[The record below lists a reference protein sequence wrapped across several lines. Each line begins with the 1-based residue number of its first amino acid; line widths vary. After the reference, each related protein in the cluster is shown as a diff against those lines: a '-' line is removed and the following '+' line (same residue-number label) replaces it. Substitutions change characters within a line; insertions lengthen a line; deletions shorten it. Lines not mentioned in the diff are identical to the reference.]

1 MAEYLRRMPLFAA
14 FSDEQLGDLQSQGK
28 VIDAE
33 PGDYLFHE
41 GDAAKGLFLVL
52 QGGLEILKK
61 SGPQDVLIAHIP
73 IGEFVGEM
81 SLLTGQPHS
90 AAARVSQKSQ
100 LLQFDPSL
108 FSSARSSPIVRLL
121 LTTMARRMRN
131 TEAAIR
137 KHERL
142 SSLGKLASGLASE
155 LGGPASASLN
165 AARYLPKAL
174 DVSQALSMR
183 IGHMDLEPPQISYLN
198 TLQRQLITRTPVP
211 LSPEMRA
218 ECEQQLAVWF
228 DEHEGGDVKSA
239 VSEFVAAGLD
249 VAKMDEV
256 LAQVGMSRMSAVL
269 HWLDAMVNVVTL
281 SRSLISSSARISEL
295 INSVKAYTYMDQSP
309 MQEIDIHE
317 GLENTLIML
326 RHRLAETQIV
336 REYDRHLPRI
346 VVRGS
351 EINQVWTHLIDNAIT
366 ATNACGLLT
375 LRTSREDEWLVVEI
389 ADNGCGIPRQMQDK
403 LFQPMFANQTSDP
416 TKGLGLETVQRIVVE
431 RHRGQVRFASIP
443 GDTRFQVYLP
453 LKATR

>member
-14 FSDEQLGDLQSQGK
+14 FSDEQLGDLQSQGRLFE
-28 VIDAE
+28 AE
-33 PGDYLFHE
+33 PGEYLFHE
-41 GDAAKGLFLVL
+41 GDPAKGLFLVL
-52 QGGLEILKK
+52 AGGLEIIQK
-61 SGPQDVLIAHIP
+61 SGAQDILLAHIP
-73 IGEFVGEM
+73 VGEFVGEM
-81 SLLTGQPHS
+81 SLLTGQPHG
-90 AAARVSQKSQ
+90 ATARVSLKSQ
-100 LLQFDPSL
+100 LLQFDPAL
-108 FSSARSSPIVRLL
+108 FSTARSSPIIRLL

-142 SSLGKLASGLASE
+142 SSLGKLASGLAAE
-155 LGGPASASLN
+155 LGGPASASLH
-165 AARYLPKAL
+165 AARYLPRAL

-183 IGHMDLEPPQISYLN
+183 IGHMDLEPPQLSYLN
-198 TLQRQLITRTPVP
+198 TLQRQLITREPQP

-218 ECEQQLAVWF
+218 ECEQQLTAWLDVH
-228 DEHEGGDVKSA
+228 DGGDVKSA
-239 VSEFVAAGLD
+239 VSEFVAAGVD

-256 LAQVGMSRMSAVL
+256 LAQVGASRMSAVL

-281 SRSLISSSARISEL
+281 SRSLIGSSARISEL

-309 MQEIDIHE
+309 TQEVDIHE

-336 REYDRHLPRI
+336 RDYDRKLPRI
-346 VVRGS
+346 IVLGS

-375 LRTSREDEWLVVEI
+375 LRTWHEADWLVVEI
-389 ADNGCGIPRQMQDK
+389 ADNGCGIPKPLQET
-403 LFQPMFANQTSDP
+403 LFQPIFATRTSDP
-416 TKGLGLETVQRIVVE
+416 TTGLGLETVQRIIVE
-431 RHRGQVRFASIP
+431 RHRGMVRFASIP

-453 LKATR
+453 LKASV